1 MIRSRETHPAR
12 TAYQDDSRLVAALR
26 RGDEEAFDW
35 LVRTHDRALLRFA
48 RRFVR
53 DRAVAEEV
61 VQETWLA
68 VIRGITSFEARSS
81 VKTWVFHILA
91 NRARSRAE
99 REARSRPFSA
109 LPPPDGDEPRSDRDI
124 ESTLARDRSSSGG
137 VWAGPPP
144 PWNAP
149 EASFLAAETRGL
161 IERAIA
167 ALPPA
172 QREVITSRDVVGMG
186 AEEVCRAMGLTSGN
200 QRVLLHR
207 ARSHVRSAL
216 DAHLE
221 RGRIPVTV
229 A

>member
-1 MIRSRETHPAR
+1 MIHSRQTHPAR
-12 TAYQDDSRLVAALR
+12 SGYDDDSRLVAALR

-35 LVRTHDRALLRFA
+35 LVRTHNRALLRFA
-48 RRFVR
+48 GRFVR
-53 DRAVAEEV
+53 DRAVAEEI

-68 VIRGITSFEARSS
+68 VIRGITTFEGRSS
-81 VKTWVFHILA
+81 VKTWVFRILA
-91 NRARSRAE
+91 NRARTRAE

-109 LPPPDGDEPRSDRDI
+109 LAPPDGDESRSERDP
-124 ESTLARDRSSSGG
+124 ESTLARDPSPSG
-137 VWAGPPP
+137 VWGAPPP

-149 EASFLAAETRGL
+149 EASVLAGETLGL

-186 AEEVCRAMGLTSGN
+186 ADEVCRAMGLTSGN

-207 ARSHVRSAL
+207 ARGHVRRAL
-216 DAHLE
+216 DPYFEGGQMPA
-221 RGRIPVTV
+221 T